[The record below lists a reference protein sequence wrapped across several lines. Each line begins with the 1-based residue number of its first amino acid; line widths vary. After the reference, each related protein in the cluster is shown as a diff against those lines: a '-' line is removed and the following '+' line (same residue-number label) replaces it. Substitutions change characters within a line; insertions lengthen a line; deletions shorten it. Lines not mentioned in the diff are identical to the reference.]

1 MHRHLCTP
9 ERYHTTMGSHA
20 PALRIAPGDAVVTTT
35 VDSLGQNATGERITA
50 PWTPVTGP
58 VHVEGA
64 QPGDTLVVHLD
75 RLVPDRPAGVSA
87 SVLAPGVV
95 DPEFVR
101 ALPERSIVEWDV
113 DLARNEA
120 KLRAPISG
128 LEGVAAAARS
138 DAGVYRCGACGREG
152 DLRDEPCRAWRQHG
166 LPWLPGG
173 RDRVSPGLRARS
185 AVLRGRWPCD
195 PGSRRDV
202 ARRRAHGRPAEGRGD
217 RLAPR
222 RERGVHLHGRERATT
237 RPGAAARHDRD
248 AALAG
253 ARPGLDAAATGT
265 LLGQCT
271 AYDVGNVSDP
281 AYTVVCRLPRPV
293 LRQVEDEKGAS

>member
-1 MHRHLCTP
+1 MPRHLCTP

-128 LEGVAAAARS
+128 LEGVASAARS

-173 RDRVSPGLRARS
+173 RDREIHGHARPERCSTWAMAMRSRVTSRCRSTSSSRSTCGRARRS
-185 AVLRGRWPCD
+185 AGPAARTRRPSSRSGTRDHSTGRCSTPRPRCCAGWSATGAGRGGNRHTA
-195 PGSRRDV
+195 RTMHRI
-202 ARRRAHGRPAEGRGD
+202 RRR
-217 RLAPR
+217 
-222 RERGVHLHGRERATT
+222 
-237 RPGAAARHDRD
+237 
-248 AALAG
+248 
-253 ARPGLDAAATGT
+253 
-265 LLGQCT
+265 QC
-271 AYDVGNVSDP
+271 
-281 AYTVVCRLPRPV
+281 L
-293 LRQVEDEKGAS
+293 